1 MGYCIYLEESN
12 LKIKKD
18 NMDKILNT
26 LSDFFEG
33 GESLR
38 WVNGFNIEDMIPENE
53 YDKPLTLEEIW
64 DDLRYIIKEDG
75 DYYIIDEFDGE
86 KLGDDLKL
94 FQLIAK
100 YCENGYLQFC
110 GEDGD
115 HFRIVIKDGEAYEKW
130 AELSWE

>member
-26 LSDFFEG
+26 LSDFFKG
-33 GESLR
+33 GGSLR
-38 WVNGFNIEDMIPENE
+38 WVNGFSIEDMMPEDE
-53 YDKPLTLEEIW
+53 YDEPLTLEEIW
-64 DDLRYIIKEDG
+64 DDLRYILKEDN
-75 DYYIIDEFDGE
+75 DYYVIDEFYGE

-94 FQLIAK
+94 FQLIAE
-100 YCENGYLQFC
+100 YCEDGYLQFS

-115 HFRIVIKDGEAYEKW
+115 HFRIIIKDGQAYEKW
-130 AELSWE
+130 PELSWE